1 VGVCVTCAPVTG
13 HAPSASSTTSH
24 LVACAT
30 SVIHLVKVVALAVAA
45 AAAAWIAGLEV
56 ACALGTGS
64 ASSASSITSLH
75 AISAS
80 SAPLRNDLYY
90 SPPREHLDQ
99 DKRVWRRWNTTGYL
113 FTKLESF

>member
-1 VGVCVTCAPVTG
+1 VTCAPVTG

-30 SVIHLVKVVALAVAA
+30 SVIHLVKVVALAVAAA